1 MRLWP
6 FGQKVEKR
14 DVQFSP
20 AFSVMLANMSR
31 GNIAAAGLNVTPD
44 SALRMMAVW
53 ACVRVISEDVAS
65 LPLPLYRR
73 LSRGKERATSHPLYS
88 VLHDAPNPEMTS
100 MAFRETMTSHVLL
113 YGTAYANIVSI
124 AGRVAQLWPI
134 HPSRV
139 SLRRNP
145 RTDELEY
152 YVQPVVGEEARIP
165 LNRMFRLPGLSM
177 NGIVGLSPIA
187 IARESIGLGLASEQF
202 AAGFFANGA
211 RPSIVLE
218 HPGSL
223 SEEAHSRVRADFE
236 GTHVGLSNAQRV
248 ALLEEGMKLHEYS
261 LPQKDAQFLE
271 QRKFSV
277 EEVARLYRVHPH
289 KIGVMEG
296 TQTYASVEQAN
307 IDHVV
312 STIRPWAVRW
322 EQAIQQQLVPA
333 EERAEFFAEFLID
346 GLLRGDATARGNFYR
361 TLWNIGA
368 LSANDIRELENLNPV
383 EGGDQYFV
391 PLNTVPAEAAAS
403 SSEAEPTVPV
413 APRSAHP
420 ELPPVLL
427 NGGNGHVR

>member
-6 FGQKVEKR
+6 FGRKVEAR
-14 DVQFSP
+14 EVQFSP
-20 AFSVMLANMSR
+20 ALSVMLAGR

-53 ACVRVISEDVAS
+53 ACVRVISEDIAS
-65 LPLPLYRR
+65 LPLRLYRR
-73 LSRGKERATSHPLYS
+73 LERGKERATKHPLYS

-100 MAFRETMTSHVLL
+100 FQFRETMTSHALL
-113 YGTAYANIVSI
+113 YGTAYANIGVERGWPS
-124 AGRVAQLWPI
+124 QLWPI

-139 SLRRNP
+139 SMKRNT
-145 RTDELEY
+145 RTNELEY
-152 YVQPVVGEEARIP
+152 MIQPVSGVEVQIP

-187 IARESIGLGLASEQF
+187 MARESIGLGLASEQF

-211 RPSIVLE
+211 RPSVVLQ
-218 HPGSL
+218 HPGAL
-223 SEEAHSRVRADFE
+223 SEEAHQRLRADFE
-236 GTHVGLSNAQRV
+236 GTHVGLDNAQRV
-248 ALLEEGMKLHEYS
+248 ALLEEGMTLKEYS

-277 EEVARLYRVHPH
+277 EEIARLYRVHPH

-322 EQAIQQQLVPA
+322 EQAIQQQLVPD
-333 EERAEFFAEFLID
+333 EERDKFFAEFLLD

-361 TLWNIGA
+361 TLWAIGA

-391 PLNTVPAEAAAS
+391 PLNTAPAESMAALNMAGDGM
-403 SSEAEPTVPV
+403 V
-413 APRSAHP
+413 APRSAYMG
-420 ELPPVLL
+420 PPVPL
-427 NGGNGHVR
+427 NGGGRNGR